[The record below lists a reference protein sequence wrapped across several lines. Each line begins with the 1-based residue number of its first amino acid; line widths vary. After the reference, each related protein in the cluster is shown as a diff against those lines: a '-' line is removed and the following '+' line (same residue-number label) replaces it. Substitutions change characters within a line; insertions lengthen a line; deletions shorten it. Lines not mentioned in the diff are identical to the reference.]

1 VGGGL
6 TLPIDA
12 LRIVEEQ
19 SASNPKP
26 DESLQTNL
34 EILDECGKKGNLK
47 ATNESSN
54 LIRLELLKF

>member
-26 DESLQTNL
+26 DESLQTNFD
-34 EILDECGKKGNLK
+34 ILDECGKKGNLK
-47 ATNESSN
+47 ATYEASN